1 MPRTVSREGDLVR
14 AVIQYL
20 NARGAFAW
28 RMNSGMIRG
37 EHRGKP
43 WAVRMGTRGMPD
55 VLAVWPKRAHHFV
68 QESSA
73 VLRAEYSEPFGQLI
87 AVECKRHPNKPTAA
101 QEATMQELR
110 KRGALVVVAYSVA
123 DVEKALA

>member
-1 MPRTVSREGDLVR
+1 MRKAVGKEGDLVR

-28 RMNSGMIRG
+28 RNQSGMLRG
-37 EHRGKP
+37 AHKGKP
-43 WAVRMGTRGMPD
+43 WAVRMGVRGMPD
-55 VLAVWPKRAHHFV
+55 VLAVLPIG
-68 QESSA
+68 
-73 VLRAEYSEPFGQLI
+73 PFYVGRLL
-87 AVECKRHPNKPTAA
+87 AVECKRRPNKPTAA
-101 QEATMQELR
+101 QEHTMNQLR